1 MTLVDKFCMF
11 LTNRI
16 RKEMPEVDDERAEII
31 MYGLQNIIGEFP
43 KGIIILVIAYFL
55 GIFKLTLISIL
66 IVAPYRCFSGGVHM
80 KTHLGCIIYTSIL
93 YSGSA
98 LIGKYMVL
106 AGIAKYITALTIWI
120 FCMIMIKL
128 YAPADTENV
137 PILQK
142 KERRQKQI
150 FSYIIL
156 TLEFIVA
163 IIINNPVIA
172 GIIIFGDFIQTLT
185 ITRLAYNITDNK
197 YGHEIYANT

>member
-1 MTLVDKFCMF
+1 
-11 LTNRI
+11 
-16 RKEMPEVDDERAEII
+16 
-31 MYGLQNIIGEFP
+31 
-43 KGIIILVIAYFL
+43 
-55 GIFKLTLISIL
+55 
-66 IVAPYRCFSGGVHM
+66 M